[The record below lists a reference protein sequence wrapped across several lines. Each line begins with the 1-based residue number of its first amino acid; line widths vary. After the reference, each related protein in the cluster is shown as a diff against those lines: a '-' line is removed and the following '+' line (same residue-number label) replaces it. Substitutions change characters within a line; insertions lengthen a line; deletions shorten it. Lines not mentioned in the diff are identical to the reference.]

1 MRHNSTK
8 ANNAITSANIVTK
21 RQSSSDSIQ
30 SMPQQLQQQQQQS
43 QTESSSGGE
52 ESTTDAQEKRISSA
66 SLSMKSSQRQSLKS
80 DTEKISASGD
90 CSKVCEDGVEESCL
104 LGIDCNER
112 TTIGLVLP
120 ILADT
125 TIHLDGDG

>member
-8 ANNAITSANIVTK
+8 ANNAIASANIVK
-21 RQSSSDSIQ
+21 MRQSSTDSIKRT
-30 SMPQQLQQQQQQS
+30 PQQQQS

-52 ESTTDAQEKRISSA
+52 ESTDAQEKHYSSG
-66 SLSMKSSQRQSLKS
+66 SQSAKATLRQSIKS

-90 CSKVCEDGVEESCL
+90 SKVCEDGVEESCL